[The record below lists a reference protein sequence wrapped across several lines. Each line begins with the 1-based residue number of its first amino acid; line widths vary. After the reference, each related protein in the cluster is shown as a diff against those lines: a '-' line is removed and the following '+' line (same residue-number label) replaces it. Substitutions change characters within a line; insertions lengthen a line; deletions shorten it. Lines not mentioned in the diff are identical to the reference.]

1 MLVDGVLSNDVSA
14 VSTILEGDNLGYWN
28 FNVLGPFNDTLL
40 HIAVSYGNYEMCKK
54 LLNCNADVN
63 VLNTN
68 DETPLHIAEIKG
80 ILKEKMSRKK
90 QKHERNEFLEICKL
104 LLKSRKEEEI
114 TYYSQLH
121 LEVKNNHF
129 QLTRQHL
136 NSTDVNEIDTLKRTP
151 LHVAVLFAKDEICDL
166 LLESGADVQVKDY
179 YSDTP
184 IKLAFYKERFELRER
199 MLSRAHCGY
208 GYHS

>member
-68 DETPLHIAEIKG
+68 DETPLHIAEIKVYG
-80 ILKEKMSRKK
+80 KK
-90 QKHERNEFLEICKL
+90 RCQG
-104 LLKSRKEEEI
+104 KS
-114 TYYSQLH
+114 
-121 LEVKNNHF
+121 KNMRGTNF
-129 QLTRQHL
+129 W
-136 NSTDVNEIDTLKRTP
+136 K
-151 LHVAVLFAKDEICDL
+151 FAR
-166 LLESGADVQVKDY
+166 
-179 YSDTP
+179 
-184 IKLAFYKERFELRER
+184 FY
-199 MLSRAHCGY
+199 
-208 GYHS
+208 

>member
-1 MLVDGVLSNDVSA
+1 MNGVLRNDVLA
-14 VSTILEGDNLGYWN
+14 VSTVLEADNLGYWN
-28 FNVLGPFNDTLL
+28 FNVLGPFTDTLL
-40 HIAVSYGNYEMCKK
+40 HIAASYGNYEMCEK
-54 LLNCNADVN
+54 LLNCDADVN
-63 VLNTN
+63 ALNTN

-80 ILKEKMSRKK
+80 VWKQKMLGKK
-90 QKHERNEFLEICKL
+90 QKHERNEFLKICKL
-104 LLKSRKEEEI
+104 LLKSRKEEDI

-121 LEVKNNHF
+121 REVKSNYF
-129 QLTRQHL
+129 ELTRQHL
-136 NSTDVNEIDTLKRTP
+136 NSIDVNEIDTMKRTP

-166 LLESGADVQVKDY
+166 LLENGADVQMKDH

-199 MLSRAHCGY
+199 MLSRAYCGY

>member
-1 MLVDGVLSNDVSA
+1 MEGVLSNDVSA

-136 NSTDVNEIDTLKRTP
+136 NSIDVNEIDTLKRTP

>member
-1 MLVDGVLSNDVSA
+1 MDGVLSNDVSA

-114 TYYSQLH
+114 TYYSQLQ

-136 NSTDVNEIDTLKRTP
+136 NSIDVNEIDTLKRTP

>member
-1 MLVDGVLSNDVSA
+1 MDGVLSNDVSA

-136 NSTDVNEIDTLKRTP
+136 NSIDVNEIDTLKRTP

>member
-54 LLNCNADVN
+54 LLNCNVDVN

-68 DETPLHIAEIKG
+68 DETPLHIAERKG

-90 QKHERNEFLEICKL
+90 QKHERNEFLEICKI

-121 LEVKNNHF
+121 REVKNNNF
-129 QLTRQHL
+129 KLTRQHL
-136 NSTDVNEIDTLKRTP
+136 NSIDVNKIDTLKRTP

>member
-136 NSTDVNEIDTLKRTP
+136 NSIDVNEIDTLKRTP